1 MAFEKFV
8 PLRRNA
14 PPRVSIKRTG
24 TITFE
29 LASAGHFG
37 LEGATHVT
45 LYFDAARKLVGVRRA
60 EPREE
65 GALRVSRRKRV
76 CSVRA
81 KAFFETFRLSLDR
94 TARYPVS
101 FDSTTGMAVI
111 ELTEV
116 RRRPGRHPRT

>member
-8 PLRRNA
+8 PPRRNA

-24 TITFE
+24 TITFD
-29 LASAGHFG
+29 LATAAHFG
-37 LEGATHVT
+37 LDGATHVT
-45 LYFDAARKLVGVRRA
+45 LYFDAVRKFVGVRRA

-65 GALRVSRRKRV
+65 GALRLSHRKRV

-81 KAFFETFRLSLDR
+81 KAFFETFRLSLER

-101 FDSTTGMAVI
+101 FDAGAAMAVI

-116 RRRPGRHPRT
+116 RRRPGRHPRP